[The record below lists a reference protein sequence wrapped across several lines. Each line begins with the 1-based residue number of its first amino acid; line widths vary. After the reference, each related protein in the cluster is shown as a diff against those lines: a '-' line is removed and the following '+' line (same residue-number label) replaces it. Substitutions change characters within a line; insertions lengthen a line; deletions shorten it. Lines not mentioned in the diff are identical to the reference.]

1 MFVLFYNKDLKG
13 NPGYYVYVRATF
25 ITHCKIVLNR
35 LTQFVSSVPIDCVPY
50 FYFLEEMQITYRNN
64 FN

>member
-25 ITHCKIVLNR
+25 ITHAR
-35 LTQFVSSVPIDCVPY
+35 LF
-50 FYFLEEMQITYRNN
+50 
-64 FN
+64 